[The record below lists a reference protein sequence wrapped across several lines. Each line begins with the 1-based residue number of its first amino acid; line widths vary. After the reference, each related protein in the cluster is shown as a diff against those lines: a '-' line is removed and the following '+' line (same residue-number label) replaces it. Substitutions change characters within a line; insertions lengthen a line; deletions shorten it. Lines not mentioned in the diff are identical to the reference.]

1 MNLCKNICAALCYIL
16 PQRFAEIFTKIRKR
30 KIINNE
36 GEIASF
42 LAMTYRMKIIAV
54 IPARYASTRFP
65 AKLMQDLGGK
75 TVILRTYE
83 ASVATKLFDDVFVV
97 TDSDLIF
104 NEIVSNGGK
113 AIMSIKEHESGSDR
127 IAEAVASLDVD
138 IVVNV
143 QGDEPFTEAGPLE
156 QVLSVFKNDPDH
168 KVDLASLMREITDED
183 EINNPNNVKVVV
195 DQSQFALYFSRSV
208 IPYPRDKDVG
218 VRYFQ
223 HIGIYAFRKQALL
236 DFYSLPM
243 KSLEASEK
251 LEQLRYLEFGKRIKM
266 VETTHV
272 GIGIDTAE
280 DLEKARGILS
290 SK

>member
-1 MNLCKNICAALCYIL
+1 M
-16 PQRFAEIFTKIRKR
+16 ET
-30 KIINNE
+30 
-36 GEIASF
+36 
-42 LAMTYRMKIIAV
+42 IAV

-83 ASVATKLFDDVFVV
+83 AAQQSQLFDDVFVV

-104 NEIVSNGGK
+104 DEIVSNGGK

-127 IAEAVASLDVD
+127 IAEAVENMDVD

-143 QGDEPFTEAGPLE
+143 QGDEPFIDTAALE
-156 QVLSVFKNDPDH
+156 KLITVFDSSKSRNDKADD
-168 KVDLASLMREITDED
+168 VDLASLMFEITEED

-195 DQSQFALYFSRSV
+195 DQNGFALYFSRSV
-208 IPYPRDKDVG
+208 IPYPREKNVG
-218 VRYFQ
+218 VRYMQ

-236 DFYSLPM
+236 DFYKLPM

-266 VETTHV
+266 VETEEKS
-272 GIGIDTAE
+272 IGIDTPE
-280 DLEKARGILS
+280 DLEKARRMV
-290 SK
+290 

>member
-1 MNLCKNICAALCYIL
+1 
-16 PQRFAEIFTKIRKR
+16 
-30 KIINNE
+30 
-36 GEIASF
+36 
-42 LAMTYRMKIIAV
+42 MKIIAV

-75 TVILRTYE
+75 TIIRRTYE
-83 ASVATKLFDDVFVV
+83 AAINTQLFDDVFVV
-97 TDSDLIF
+97 TDSDIIY

-127 IAEAVASLDVD
+127 IAEAVEHLDVD
-138 IVVNV
+138 VVVNV
-143 QGDEPFTEAGPLE
+143 QGDEPFINAEPLAKVIE
-156 QVLSVFKNDPDH
+156 VFKKDTNH
-168 KVDLASLMREITDED
+168 QVDLASLMREITDED

-195 DQSQFALYFSRSV
+195 DQNGFALYFSRSV
-208 IPYPRDKDVG
+208 IPYPREKNVG
-218 VRYFQ
+218 VRYMQ

-272 GIGIDTAE
+272 GIGIDTVE
-280 DLEKARGILS
+280 DLEKARLFLS
-290 SK
+290 